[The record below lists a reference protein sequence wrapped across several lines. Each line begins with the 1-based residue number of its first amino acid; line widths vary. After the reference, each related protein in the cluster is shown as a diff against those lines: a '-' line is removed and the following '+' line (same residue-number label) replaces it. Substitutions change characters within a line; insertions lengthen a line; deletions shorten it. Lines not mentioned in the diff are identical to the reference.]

1 MNNEKTGMLIAQI
14 RKEKGLTQKQLAD
27 RIGVSNA
34 TISKW
39 ETAKGFPDISLIEP
53 LAEVL
58 DISVSEIIAGE
69 RLESSP
75 KTDDIISDLVDISIN
90 EQNRK
95 KKIYNWIL
103 LLLLQYYISSSV
115 LLQKNGNTRG
125 LYGWLIAFL
134 EWLRNMYLRNK
145 YDTSKDKSEFNI
157 YTMVLI
163 FFPNKLF
170 FLKCII
176 MV

>member
-53 LAEVL
+53 LAEAL

-69 RLESSP
+69 RLESST

-95 KKIYNWIL
+95 KKIYNWI
-103 LLLLQYYISSSV
+103 IAITV
-115 LLQKNGNTRG
+115 AI
-125 LYGWLIAFL
+125 LYQEHI
-134 EWLRNMYLRNK
+134 
-145 YDTSKDKSEFNI
+145 
-157 YTMVLI
+157 
-163 FFPNKLF
+163 
-170 FLKCII
+170 
-176 MV
+176 

>member
-95 KKIYNWIL
+95 KKILVI
-103 LLLLQYYISSSV
+103 
-115 LLQKNGNTRG
+115 
-125 LYGWLIAFL
+125 
-134 EWLRNMYLRNK
+134 
-145 YDTSKDKSEFNI
+145 
-157 YTMVLI
+157 
-163 FFPNKLF
+163 
-170 FLKCII
+170 
-176 MV
+176 